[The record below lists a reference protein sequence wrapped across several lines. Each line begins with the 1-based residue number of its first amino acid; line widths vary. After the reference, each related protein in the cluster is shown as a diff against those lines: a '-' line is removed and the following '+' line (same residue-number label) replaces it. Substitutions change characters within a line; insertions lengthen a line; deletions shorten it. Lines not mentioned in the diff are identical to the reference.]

1 MSKIASIR
9 GRCTASVQRTSWA
22 AGLELIGDDQ
32 RCVAL
37 AGILPLRL
45 LAERTG
51 LTAGI
56 SMAMHR
62 RDHDPDYDR
71 GQVLLDLGLV
81 QLAGGRTISDFQAL
95 AHLQQ
100 VIGPV
105 ASTPTVW
112 RSLNETDTLRVA
124 RIHQATCR
132 FRRLWWGMLATRPE
146 GFPWLKVAGQELTGT
161 TVIDLDASV
170 VKTTSQDK
178 ENSRA
183 TYKGG
188 VGFVPNLAVCDNV
201 DDVLVIDP
209 RPGNATSNDA
219 ADNIACLNTAIA
231 AIPGTYRRRV
241 LVRLDGAGFS
251 HKLLEHI
258 ASNGGVKR
266 RSWEFSVGWACTDR
280 EIQAIDRTPPGVWQP
295 GIDQDGNLL
304 ADVRVADITGLLD
317 LAAWHEKIPNLRIIA
332 RDEPLHPKYTP
343 RASALEKTR
352 GRRYQLIAVNAT
364 IGQVAWL
371 DARHRSHVHV
381 EADVKQAK
389 AIGMNHWPSRHWKI
403 NVAWIAVVAMAASLL
418 AAFRHLGL
426 PAGDL
431 RKASIQTLRFRLFE
445 VPGRMTRGQRKT
457 WLHLPAD
464 WPWTPDLTGAW
475 RSIKTLPIPT

>member
-1 MSKIASIR
+1 
-9 GRCTASVQRTSWA
+9 VQRTSWA
-22 AGLELIGDDQ
+22 AGLELVGDDD

-37 AGILPLRL
+37 AGLLPLRL
-45 LAERTG
+45 LAERAG

-56 SMAMHR
+56 SAAMR
-62 RDHDPDYDR
+62 RPGYDPDYDR

-81 QLAGGRTISDFQAL
+81 QLAGGQAIEDFQAL
-95 AHLQQ
+95 AHLRQ

-105 ASTPTVW
+105 PSTPTVW
-112 RSLNETDTLRVA
+112 RSLNEADGLQVA
-124 RIHQATCR
+124 RIHQAVCR
-132 FRRLWWGMLATRPE
+132 FRRWWWGLLAARPK
-146 GFPWLKVAGQELTGT
+146 GFPWLQVAGRELTGI
-161 TVIDLDASV
+161 TVVDLDASV
-170 VKTTSQDK
+170 VLVASDGK
-178 ENSRA
+178 ENA
-183 TYKGG
+183 KPTYKGG

-219 ADNIACLNTAIA
+219 DDNIAALTAAIA

-258 ASNGGVKR
+258 ATGGGVKGR
-266 RSWEFSVGWACTDR
+266 RWELSVGWACTDR
-280 EIQAIDRTPPGVWQP
+280 EIDAIDKTPDAAWQP
-295 GIDQDGNLL
+295 GIEQDGTLL
-304 ADVRVADITGLLD
+304 DDVRVADITGLLD
-317 LAAWHEKIPNLRIIA
+317 LSQWTGKIPNLRIIA
-332 RDEPLHPKYTP
+332 RDEPLHAKYLK
-343 RASALEKTR
+343 RASDREKTR
-352 GRRYQLIAVNAT
+352 GRRYQLIAVNAIT
-364 IGQVAWL
+364 GQVAWL

-389 AIGMNHWPSRHWKI
+389 AIGMSRWPSRHWKV

-426 PAGDL
+426 PDGTL

-445 VPGRMTRGQRKT
+445 VPGRLTRGQRKT
-457 WLHLPAD
+457 WLHLRAD
-464 WPWTPDLTGAW
+464 WPWTPDLLTAW
-475 RSIKTLPIPT
+475 QTIKTLPIPT